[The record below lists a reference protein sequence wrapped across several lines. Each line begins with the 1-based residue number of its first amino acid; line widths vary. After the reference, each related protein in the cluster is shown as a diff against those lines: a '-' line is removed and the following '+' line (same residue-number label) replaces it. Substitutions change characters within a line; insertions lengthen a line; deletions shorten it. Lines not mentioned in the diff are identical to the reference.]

1 MKKKDR
7 KAIQKKEKK
16 IIKILKNMST
26 KIQSSEDK
34 KSQEGV
40 NKQNGKSHAAEKG
53 EQTLHTLLEKGMKD
67 IYSAEKQLVDALPEV
82 AQAVDNEELEDAI
95 NTHLEQ
101 TKKHVMRL
109 EKAFERLGIS
119 KDQMEE
125 CLAMKGLIEETRKII
140 EEFPRSAVRDSA
152 LIIGS
157 QKIEHYEIA
166 SYGSLCELCDVLGE
180 DRIGDLLGKTLE
192 EEEET
197 DELLSE
203 IAQDVNDEA
212 AEMSMHEEEYQ

>member
-7 KAIQKKEKK
+7 KAIQRKEKE
-16 IIKILKNMST
+16 IIKILKDMST
-26 KIQSSEDK
+26 KIQTSDDK
-34 KSQEGV
+34 KSQE
-40 NKQNGKSHAAEKG
+40 KQNGKSAQKG
-53 EQTLHTLLEKGMKD
+53 GQTLHTLLETAMKD

-82 AQAVDNEELEDAI
+82 AQAVDSEELEEAI
-95 NTHLEQ
+95 STHLEQ

-125 CLAMKGLIEETRKII
+125 CLAMKGLIEETKKII
-140 EEFPRSAVRDSA
+140 KEFPRSAVRDSA

-166 SYGSLCELCDVLGE
+166 SYGSICELCDVLGE
-180 DRIGDLLGKTLE
+180 ERIGDLLGKTLE
-192 EEEET
+192 DEEET
-197 DELLSE
+197 DELLSD

-212 AEMSMHEEEYQ
+212 AEMSMQEEEQY

>member
-1 MKKKDR
+1 
-7 KAIQKKEKK
+7 
-16 IIKILKNMST
+16 MST
-26 KIQSSEDK
+26 KAQTSEDK
-34 KSQEGV
+34 KSQDKSQEGAMA
-40 NKQNGKSHAAEKG
+40 NGKQQNGKSAQKG
-53 EQTLHTLLEKGMKD
+53 DKQSLHTLLEAALKD
-67 IYSAEKQLVDALPEV
+67 VYSAEKQLVEALPEV
-82 AQAVDNEELEDAI
+82 AQAVDNEELEEAV

-101 TKKHVMRL
+101 TKKHVLRL

-119 KDQMEE
+119 KDDGEE
-125 CLAMKGLIEETRKII
+125 CLAMKGLVEETKRII
-140 EEFPRSAVRDSA
+140 QEFPRSAVRDSA

-166 SYGSLCELCDVLGE
+166 SYGSICELCDVLGE
-180 DRIGDLLGKTLE
+180 DRIGDLLGRTLE

-212 AEMSMHEEEYQ
+212 AEMSMQEEEYQQ